1 MVVTSARLRVGAWRL
16 DRMRNEI
23 AAEGRTVRLEPKAV
37 EVLAYLAARPGAV
50 VPREELLA
58 AVWPGVVVGDD
69 TLTQAII
76 KLRKALGDDA
86 HQPRYIE
93 TISKR
98 GYRLIASV
106 EGDASTE
113 APVAAAWKPA
123 PRRRPLFLAASA
135 LVAVSLLA
143 VAVLTMRG
151 KWPAMPWPI
160 ATDIRG
166 QSASAPIVAVLPL
179 ANLSGDPR
187 REYFSDGVTE
197 DIISGLGRF
206 SGVRVMSLAAVGGF
220 RGKSPAPS
228 AVQRELGARYIVTG
242 SVREEEGRLRVAVSL
257 ADAEHGELL
266 WSGRFD
272 GQGLGLFE
280 VQDRIVRGIVS
291 ALHVR
296 LTDLERK
303 RTFARPTESLEAH
316 DLVLQARWLL
326 YRHDRRANRE
336 ARALLG
342 RALQLAPDYGE
353 AIVSLG
359 EAEVQ
364 RALYGWVPDP
374 ADAMKRGEELATRV
388 IASADSRSHARAH
401 SLLASI
407 YSNLARTEDSMRHA
421 ELALAANPSDVG
433 AQYRLAAAL
442 LHSGRIEE
450 SIAAHEAAQRFQPK
464 VGPGVGVNFVFA
476 YYMGER
482 YREAL
487 GMADTLLAEFPGDVA
502 LHALRAATLGRLG
515 RADEA
520 REAIGQVRR
529 LSPGAEVRHFGTRFR
544 EDRHAEHLRQAL
556 RAAGL
561 E

>member
-1 MVVTSARLRVGAWRL
+1 MTSVPVRVGAWRL
-16 DRMRNEI
+16 DRMRNEL
-23 AAEGRTVRLEPKAV
+23 AAEGRTVRLEPKVV

-50 VPREELLA
+50 VSREELLA

-98 GYRLIASV
+98 GYRLIAPV
-106 EGDASTE
+106 GGEASMG
-113 APVAAAWKPA
+113 APARATPTFAS
-123 PRRRPLFLAASA
+123 RRRTPLLAAT
-135 LVAVSLLA
+135 VLA
-143 VAVLTMRG
+143 VVVLLGGAVLALLG

-160 ATDIRG
+160 AGDVRG
-166 QSASAPIVAVLPL
+166 QSASLPIVAVLPL
-179 ANLSGDPR
+179 ANLSGDPG

-197 DIISGLGRF
+197 DIIAGLGRF

-228 AVQRELGARYIVTG
+228 LVQRELGARYIVSG
-242 SVREEEGRLRVAVSL
+242 SVREEGGRLRVAVSL
-257 ADAEHGELL
+257 ADAERGELL
-266 WSGRFD
+266 WSERFD
-272 GQGLGLFE
+272 GQGTGLFE

-296 LTDLERK
+296 LTDLERR

-316 DLVLQARWLL
+316 DLVLQARWLI

-336 ARALLG
+336 ARALLA

-364 RALYGWVPDP
+364 RALYGWLPDA
-374 ADAMKRGEELATRV
+374 ADAMKRGEELATRA
-388 IASADSRSHARAH
+388 IAGADSRSHARAH

-442 LHSGRIEE
+442 LYSGRIEE
-450 SIAAHEAAQRFQPK
+450 AIAAHEAAQRFQPRL
-464 VGPGVGVNFVFA
+464 GAGNGVNFVFA
-476 YYMGER
+476 YYMGGR

-487 GMADTLLAEFPGDVA
+487 GVADTLLAEFPGDVA
-502 LHALRAATLGRLG
+502 LHALRGAALWRLG
-515 RADEA
+515 REDEA

-544 EDRHAEHLRQAL
+544 EDRHTEHLRQAL
-556 RAAGL
+556 RGAGL